1 MSVARQ
7 FLDTNVAVYAYD
19 AAEPAK
25 QAVAQRLLRQ
35 GILEENSVIS
45 VQVLGEFF
53 HAVTRRIRRPMTVAE
68 ASSAV
73 NSIKAL
79 PVVDIDAQ
87 LVERAIETL
96 RRYGISYWDA
106 LIVAAAERSGCRKLL
121 SEDLN
126 ADQRYHGIVVVNPFA
141 TVADGARS
149 VQAGPGCERPSTRS
163 TCPENQKACSL

>member
-53 HAVTRRIRRPMTVAE
+53 NAVTRRIRRPMTVAE

-79 PVVDIDAQ
+79 PIVDIDAQ

-126 ADQRYHGIVVVNPFA
+126 SDQLYHGIVVVDPFV
-141 TVADGARS
+141 TVTDG
-149 VQAGPGCERPSTRS
+149 VQSAPAGQSCQPPSTPGTR
-163 TCPENQKACSL
+163 TET

>member
-1 MSVARQ
+1 MSVVRQ

-19 AAEPAK
+19 AAEPEK

-68 ASSAV
+68 ASSTV
-73 NSIKAL
+73 NSIKVL
-79 PVVDIDAQ
+79 PVVEIDAQ

-106 LIVAAAERSGCRKLL
+106 LIVAAAERSDCGKLL

-126 ADQRYHGIVVVNPFA
+126 SDQRYHGIVVVNPF
-141 TVADGARS
+141 VAVTDG
-149 VQAGPGCERPSTRS
+149 GPSAQTGQGSEPPSTPS
-163 TCPENQKACSL
+163 TCPEN

>member
-1 MSVARQ
+1 MSVVRQ

-25 QAVAQRLLRQ
+25 QTIAQRLLRR
-35 GILEENSVIS
+35 GIEEENSVIS

-53 HAVTRRIRRPMTVAE
+53 NAVTRRIRHPMTVAE

-73 NSIKAL
+73 SSIGAL
-79 PVVDIDAQ
+79 PVVEIDAH

-96 RRYGISYWDA
+96 RRYRINYWDA

-126 ADQRYHGIVVVNPFA
+126 PDQHYHGIAVVNPFVKA
-141 TVADGARS
+141 TDGAPS
-149 VQAGPGCERPSTRS
+149 GQAGQSCDPPSTGGNGS
-163 TCPENQKACSL
+163 VT

>member
-1 MSVARQ
+1 
-7 FLDTNVAVYAYD
+7 
-19 AAEPAK
+19 
-25 QAVAQRLLRQ
+25 
-35 GILEENSVIS
+35 
-45 VQVLGEFF
+45 
-53 HAVTRRIRRPMTVAE
+53 MTVAE

-79 PVVDIDAQ
+79 PVVEIDAQ

-126 ADQRYHGIVVVNPFA
+126 PDQGYHGIVVVNPFA
-141 TVADGARS
+141 TVADDARS
-149 VQAGPGCERPSTRS
+149 VQAGQDSEPPSTRS
-163 TCPENQKACSL
+163 TSLENQ

>member
-1 MSVARQ
+1 MSGRQ

-73 NSIKAL
+73 TTIRAL
-79 PVVDIDAQ
+79 PVVEIDAR

-106 LIVAAAERSGCRKLL
+106 LIVAAAERSDCRKLL

-126 ADQRYHGIVVVNPFA
+126 SDQRYHGIVVVNPFL
-141 TVADGARS
+141 TVTEGA
-149 VQAGPGCERPSTRS
+149 PSAES
-163 TCPENQKACSL
+163 

>member
-1 MSVARQ
+1 MSGAKQ

-25 QAVAQRLLRQ
+25 QAVAQRLLKH

-53 HAVTRRIRRPMTVAE
+53 NAVTRRIRHPMTVAE
-68 ASSAV
+68 ASSAID
-73 NSIKAL
+73 SIKAL
-79 PVVDIDAQ
+79 PVVDLDAQ

-96 RRYGISYWDA
+96 RRYRISYWDA
-106 LIVAAAERSGCRKLL
+106 LIIAAAERSGCKTLV

-126 ADQRYHGIVVVNPFA
+126 PDQRYNGIVVVNPFENA
-141 TVADGARS
+141 EGGAPSAQMGQRRE
-149 VQAGPGCERPSTRS
+149 APSTPG
-163 TCPENQKACSL
+163 THPEA

>member
-1 MSVARQ
+1 MSVVRQ

-25 QAVAQRLLRQ
+25 QTIAQGLLRR
-35 GILEENSVIS
+35 GIEEESSVIS

-53 HAVTRRIRRPMTVAE
+53 NAVTRRIRHPMTVAE

-73 NSIKAL
+73 SSIRAL

-96 RRYGISYWDA
+96 RRYRISYWDA

-126 ADQRYHGIVVVNPFA
+126 PDQRYHGIVVVNPFGPA
-141 TVADGARS
+141 TDGASSR
-149 VQAGPGCERPSTRS
+149 QAGQSCDPPSTGGNGS
-163 TCPENQKACSL
+163 VM

>member
-25 QAVAQRLLRQ
+25 QAVAQRLLKH

-53 HAVTRRIRRPMTVAE
+53 NAVTRCIRHPMTVAE
-68 ASSAV
+68 ASSAID
-73 NSIKAL
+73 SIKAL
-79 PVVDIDAQ
+79 PVVDLDAQ

-106 LIVAAAERSGCRKLL
+106 LIIAAAERSGCKTLV

-126 ADQRYHGIVVVNPFA
+126 PDQRYNGIVVVNPFES
-141 TVADGARS
+141 VEGGA
-149 VQAGPGCERPSTRS
+149 PSTPG
-163 TCPENQKACSL
+163 THPEA

>member
-1 MSVARQ
+1 MSVVRQ

-35 GILEENSVIS
+35 GIMEQNSVIS

-53 HAVTRRIRRPMTVAE
+53 HAVTRRIRLPMTVAE
-68 ASSAV
+68 ASRTV
-73 NSIKAL
+73 NSIKVL
-79 PVVDIDAQ
+79 PVAEIDAQ

-106 LIVAAAERSGCRKLL
+106 LIVAAAERSDCGKLL

-126 ADQRYHGIVVVNPFA
+126 SDQRYHGIVVVNPF
-141 TVADGARS
+141 VAMT
-149 VQAGPGCERPSTRS
+149 AGGPSTPS
-163 TCPENQKACSL
+163 TCP